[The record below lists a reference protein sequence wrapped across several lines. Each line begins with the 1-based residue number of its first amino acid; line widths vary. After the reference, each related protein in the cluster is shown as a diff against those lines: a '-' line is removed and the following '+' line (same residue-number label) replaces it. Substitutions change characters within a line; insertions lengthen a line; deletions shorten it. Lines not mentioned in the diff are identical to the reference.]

1 MSTIT
6 RIRKLLSMST
16 RDLADMLDV
25 SERHLRRI
33 ESGKISKSESVTAAT
48 MVFFAVSHERAV
60 EVLFTDTLPTHVVAR
75 LAKVAFGKR
84 VVKWAKWVGMKTCL
98 ENLKTEPST
107 QRRPDSSKTPA
118 CKPSQFL
125 ERQSR
130 PLR

>member
-1 MSTIT
+1 MKQTRTIT

-60 EVLFTDTLPTHVVAR
+60 EVLFKNTATVAVVER

-84 VVKWAKWVGMKTCL
+84 IQKWSG
-98 ENLKTEPST
+98 
-107 QRRPDSSKTPA
+107 Q
-118 CKPSQFL
+118 
-125 ERQSR
+125 
-130 PLR
+130 